1 MRAELL
7 CRHNLDHIL
16 YNMLVKVYEAE
27 SDPAVRAQQVKPEL
41 ALLNGD
47 GDRISKDIDSVR
59 SRPFVGEEFK
69 PVRANW
75 FADYAAEIKRQTRV
89 TRNDNS
95 VLVERLPVEEI
106 NVYAFGRNYRTVYL
120 ENLQKFLDAVKK
132 KK

>member
-16 YNMLVKVYEAE
+16 YNMLVKVYEA
-27 SDPAVRAQQVKPEL
+27 DPSIRAQQVKPEL

-47 GDRISKDIDSVR
+47 GDRISKDIDLVR

-69 PVRANW
+69 PVRINW

-95 VLVERLPVEEI
+95 VLVERLPVEKI
-106 NVYAFGRNYRTVYL
+106 NVYAFGRTYRTIYL
-120 ENLQKFLDAVKK
+120 ENLQKFFEAVKNK
-132 KK
+132 K